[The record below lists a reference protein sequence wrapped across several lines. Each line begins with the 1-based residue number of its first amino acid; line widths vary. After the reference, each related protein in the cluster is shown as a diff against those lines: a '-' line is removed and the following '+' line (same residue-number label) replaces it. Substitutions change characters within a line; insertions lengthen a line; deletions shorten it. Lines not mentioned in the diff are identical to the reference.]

1 MNPLLVV
8 ALFVLLAALQGA
20 LAQALVHLPVPHPE
34 LVVLAAISAGLLNG
48 PRGGAAWGVFGG
60 LLLDLTSAGPLG
72 ASAFPL
78 GLVGFLSGFGDT
90 GALRSNRLLPLQAGF
105 VGTVVFGLLRML
117 LLLLSGW
124 GFNWIVAIY
133 EVVLPAALV
142 SLPFVPVVY
151 GLLYWLRRRSR
162 SRPEIGW

>member
-1 MNPLLVV
+1 MNPLLL
-8 ALFVLLAALQGA
+8 ATLFVLLVALQSVLAHA
-20 LAQALVHLPVPHPE
+20 LAYLSLPQPE
-34 LVVLAAISAGLLNG
+34 LVVLMAISAGLLNG
-48 PRGGAAWGVFGG
+48 PRSGAAWGIFGG
-60 LLLDLTSAGPLG
+60 LLLDLASAGPLG

-78 GLVGFLSGFGDT
+78 GLVAFLSGFGET

-105 VGTVVFGLLRML
+105 VGAVVFGLLRML

-133 EVVLPAALV
+133 EVVLPASLV
-142 SLPFVPVVY
+142 SLPFVPVIY